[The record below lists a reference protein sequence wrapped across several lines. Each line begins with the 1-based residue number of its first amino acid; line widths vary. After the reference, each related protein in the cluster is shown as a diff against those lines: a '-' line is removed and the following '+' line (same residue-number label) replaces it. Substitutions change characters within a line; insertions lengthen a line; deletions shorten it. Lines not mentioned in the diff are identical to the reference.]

1 MSVGADAFYCGDQ
14 MTRLSPT
21 LSTQIQETGHHL
33 GWRQALT
40 RPAAQLVEWQGAS
53 GRIYQHIVYSLIECP
68 RIPEVNYV
76 LARRDAN
83 GERRVLKIGRT
94 EHDAQTLNLARIRH
108 EGALLGASEVH
119 LYVIARTDT
128 ERAQI
133 EFDLAAGMD
142 GHRAPA
148 VHH

>member
-1 MSVGADAFYCGDQ
+1 M
-14 MTRLSPT
+14 RLSPDF
-21 LSTQIQETGHHL
+21 SAQIQETGHHL

-40 RPAAQLVEWQGAS
+40 RPAAQLVEWHGAS
-53 GRIYQHIVYSLIECP
+53 GRIYQHIVYSLIDCP

-76 LARRDAN
+76 LARRGAD
-83 GERRVLKIGRT
+83 GERSVLKIGRT

-108 EGALLGASEVH
+108 EGALLGANEVH

-133 EFDLAAGMD
+133 EFDLTAGVD
-142 GHRAPA
+142 CHRAPA

>member
-1 MSVGADAFYCGDQ
+1 MSPDF
-14 MTRLSPT
+14 
-21 LSTQIQETGHHL
+21 STQIQETSHHL
-33 GWRQALT
+33 GWRQALA
-40 RPAAQLVEWQGAS
+40 RPATQLVEWQGVS
-53 GRIYQHIVYSLIECP
+53 GRTYQHIVYSLIDCP

-76 LARRDAN
+76 LARRGAD

-94 EHDAQTLNLARIRH
+94 DHDAQTLNLARIRH
-108 EGALLGASEVH
+108 EGALLGANEVH

-133 EFDLAAGMD
+133 EFDFAAGMY

-148 VHH
+148 VRH

>member
-1 MSVGADAFYCGDQ
+1 M
-14 MTRLSPT
+14 RLSPT
-21 LSTQIQETGHHL
+21 LSTQIHETGNQL

-53 GRIYQHIVYSLIECP
+53 GRVYQHIVYSLLDCP

-76 LARRDAN
+76 LAHRDAN
-83 GERRVLKIGRT
+83 GECRVLRIGRT

-108 EGALLGASEVH
+108 EGALLGANEVH
-119 LYVIARTDT
+119 LYVIARSDT

-133 EFDLAAGMD
+133 EFDLAAGLD
-142 GHRAPA
+142 GHRGR
-148 VHH
+148 VVCH

>member
-1 MSVGADAFYCGDQ
+1 M
-14 MTRLSPT
+14 RLSPDF
-21 LSTQIQETGHHL
+21 STQIQETGHHL

-40 RPAAQLVEWQGAS
+40 RPAAQLVEWHGAS
-53 GRIYQHIVYSLIECP
+53 GRIYQHIVYSLIDCP

-76 LARRDAN
+76 LARRGAD
-83 GERRVLKIGRT
+83 GERSVLKIGRT
-94 EHDAQTLNLARIRH
+94 EHNAQTLNLARIRH
-108 EGALLGASEVH
+108 EGALLGANEVH

-133 EFDLAAGMD
+133 EFDLTAGVD
-142 GHRAPA
+142 CHRAPA

>member
-1 MSVGADAFYCGDQ
+1 M
-14 MTRLSPT
+14 RLSHT

-33 GWRQALT
+33 GWRQALS
-40 RPAAQLVEWQGAS
+40 RPAAQLVDWQGAS
-53 GRIYQHIVYSLIECP
+53 GRTYQHIVYSLIDCP

-76 LARRDAN
+76 LARRDTN
-83 GERRVLKIGRT
+83 GERRVLKVGRT
-94 EHDAQTLNLARIRH
+94 EHDAQTLNLARIRQ
-108 EGALLGASEVH
+108 EGALLGANEVH

-142 GHRAPA
+142 GYCAP
-148 VHH
+148 VVRH

>member
-1 MSVGADAFYCGDQ
+1 M
-14 MTRLSPT
+14 RLSPDV
-21 LSTQIQETGHHL
+21 STQIQETGHHL

-53 GRIYQHIVYSLIECP
+53 GRIYQHIVYGLIECP

-76 LARRDAN
+76 LACRDAS
-83 GERRVLKIGRT
+83 GECRVLKIGRT

-108 EGALLGASEVH
+108 EGALLGANEVH

-133 EFDLAAGMD
+133 EFDLAAGIN
-142 GHRAPA
+142 GYHAPA

>member
-1 MSVGADAFYCGDQ
+1 M
-14 MTRLSPT
+14 RLS
-21 LSTQIQETGHHL
+21 LDVSAQIQETGHHL

-53 GRIYQHIVYSLIECP
+53 GRIYQHIVYSLVECP
-68 RIPEVNYV
+68 RVPEVNYV
-76 LARRDAN
+76 LARHDVN

-108 EGALLGASEVH
+108 DCALLGANEVH
-119 LYVIARTDT
+119 LFVIARTDT

-133 EFDLAAGMD
+133 EFDLDAGLN
-142 GHRAPA
+142 GHNPPA
-148 VHH
+148 VHL